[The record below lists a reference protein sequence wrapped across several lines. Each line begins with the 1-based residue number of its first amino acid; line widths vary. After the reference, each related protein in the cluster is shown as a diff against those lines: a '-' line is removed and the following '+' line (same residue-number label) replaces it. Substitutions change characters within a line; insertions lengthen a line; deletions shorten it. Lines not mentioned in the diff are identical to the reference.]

1 MGRDACE
8 GRGACSVLVRK
19 TDANRPLAKPGSRGE
34 GNVGM
39 DLNGVGLEGL
49 DWLDWSRT
57 GGQLAGCCERD
68 NELSGSIKCGTLLR

>member
-8 GRGACSVLVRK
+8 RRGACSVLVRK
-19 TDANRPLAKPGSRGE
+19 TDGNRPLAKPGRRGE

-49 DWLDWSRT
+49 D
-57 GGQLAGCCERD
+57 
-68 NELSGSIKCGTLLR
+68 